1 MLYDFDYS
9 YLLHDLFNLFK
20 CDFSLSYHVL
30 SRNERMLRFCVH
42 SDLDTIDIQIFDSIS
57 TGILL
62 SSPLIFFGPTWVLC
76 VYVPVINAS
85 NNNIYAN
92 NIISILKIRTGFFSK
107 YFIHVLFNASHPF
120 VKKVRRIKILKI

>member
-1 MLYDFDYS
+1 MLYGFDYW

-20 CDFSLSYHVL
+20 YDFSLSCQVL
-30 SRNERMLRFCVH
+30 SRIERILRFCVH
-42 SDLDTIDIQIFDSIS
+42 SDSDAVDIQIFDSNS

-62 SSPLIFFGPTWVLC
+62 SSQLIFFCPTWVLC

-120 VKKVRRIKILKI
+120 VITVRRMKILKI